1 MTNDQPYVEWFRN
14 SAPYI
19 NAHRGRTFVIQ
30 FGGEIVSTPAFSNLV
45 HDIALLDSLGVRLV
59 LVHGARPQIEKRL
72 VEKGLP
78 LRYEQSLRVTD
89 EATLESVKAAG
100 GAVRLEI
107 EALLS
112 MGVANSPMAG
122 ARIRVASGNF
132 VIARPLGVRDG
143 IDFGYTGEVRRVD
156 AESIRRH
163 LDDGTI
169 VLVSPIG
176 FSPSGQI
183 FNLSAEEIATAI
195 AIDLHAAKLLLLT
208 ESSGLRNRQ
217 GELVRQLTL
226 DDAKAMLSELRHTE
240 ISEDSAIVRHLSSA
254 IHACRNGIKRT
265 HLLDQHVDGALIGE
279 LFTRD
284 GVGTMISADMY
295 DYMRSATIDDV
306 PGILELI
313 SPLEEEGYLV
323 RRSREKL
330 EMDIARFIVMERDGA
345 IIACAASHPFAET
358 SVVELACL
366 AVHNSYRNAERG
378 NALLDA
384 VEKEVRSQG
393 AERLFVL
400 TTRSVE
406 WFKERGFNSVSI
418 EDLPVERQALYNYK
432 RNSKVLVKH
441 LPKP

>member
-1 MTNDQPYVEWFRN
+1 MTNNQPYVEWFRN

-30 FGGEIVSTPAFSNLV
+30 FGGEIVSTPVFSNLI

-78 LRYEQSLRVTD
+78 LRCEQNRRVTD
-89 EATLESVKAAG
+89 DATLESVKEAG
-100 GAVRLEI
+100 GALRLEI

-195 AIDLHAAKLLLLT
+195 AVELHAAKLLLLT
-208 ESSGLRNRQ
+208 ETSGLRNRQ

-226 DDAKAMLSELRHTE
+226 DQAKSMLSELRHTE
-240 ISEDSAIVRHLSSA
+240 IAEDSAIVRHLWSA
-254 IHACRNGIKRT
+254 IHACRNGIKRV

-284 GVGTMISADMY
+284 GVGTMISADIY
-295 DYMRSATIDDV
+295 DYMRAATIDDV

-345 IIACAASHPFAET
+345 IIACAAAHPFAET
-358 SVVELACL
+358 NVVELACL
-366 AVHNSYRNAERG
+366 AVHDSYRNAERG
-378 NALLDA
+378 DALLDA
-384 VEKEVRSQG
+384 VEKEARSQG

-406 WFKERGFNSVSI
+406 WFKEHGFSSVRI

-441 LPKP
+441 LPTP